1 MNNRVLRALL
11 LGAAIGG
18 LVIGAA
24 PAQAAGVSWDD
35 PKDDV
40 KMLGNGP
47 NDAAFDITKVAIA
60 NDGGNLK
67 WEVAV
72 PGVVAGRP
80 TVSTGYT
87 FRFLFTQGDVDFQF
101 QVAENLLGES
111 VFSVRQAGGTPPYA
125 PLPCDKCEGKIDRE
139 GKKVV
144 VTAPLAALG
153 KALQSVEGAGA
164 LAGTEWSALSV
175 LANRPFGIP
184 NPGGALPV
192 TGVVTTEDT
201 AAAPEGT
208 TLKF

>member
-1 MNNRVLRALL
+1 MKNRVLRAVL
-11 LGAAIGG
+11 LGAALGG
-18 LVIGAA
+18 LVLSGA
-24 PAQAAGVSWDD
+24 PAQAASVTWDD

-60 NDGGNLK
+60 NDGGTLK

-72 PGVVAGRP
+72 PGVVEGRP
-80 TVSTGYT
+80 TISTGYT
-87 FRFLFTQGDVDFQF
+87 FRFLFSQGDVAFQF

-111 VFSVRQAGGTPPYA
+111 VFSVRQAGGTPPHPA
-125 PLPCDKCEGKIDRE
+125 LECEKCEGKIDRE

-144 VTAPLAALG
+144 ITAPLASLD
-153 KALQSVEGAGA
+153 KALQSVEGAGP
-164 LAGTEWSALSV
+164 LAGAEWTAIEV

-201 AAAPEGT
+201 ATAPEGT
-208 TLKF
+208 SLKF